1 MQYFVTV
8 LLCSCNERVV
18 LYLEWIPMFVT
29 GLSNHEHRDNRTLF
43 TTFAVFTC
51 YVYCKFQ
58 VMCGQLPT
66 AHAVRPP

>member
-29 GLSNHEHRDNRTLF
+29 GLSNHEHRYNRALF
-43 TTFAVFTC
+43 MTYDYLNASFPTRFAVTE
-51 YVYCKFQ
+51 
-58 VMCGQLPT
+58 P
-66 AHAVRPP
+66 